1 MRLFLFLLVVCCL
14 SCRENTTDTKSV
26 TATKSRTTASN
37 TPFTEVKITPVFT
50 DSISVRAMAVSSST
64 VFFAGDK
71 GFYGELS
78 ITAPQQ
84 QQQIRQMRR
93 RVSDTLSHGALAKEL
108 IVPFRSIAITD
119 THYFILSIGS
129 PALLYKVDR
138 ELGDYHIVFKDDHPA
153 AFYDSM
159 EFWNQK
165 EGIAMGDP
173 QDGCLRVIITR
184 DGGETWQPVSCSLLP
199 ATVEGEAAFA
209 ASDTNISIQGDQ
221 TWILSGGIKSRVFYS
236 PDKGKSW
243 SVTPTPLLQGGP
255 TLGGYSM
262 DFYND
267 TLGIIYGGD
276 YTAPKRNLRNIA
288 ITQDGGQSWKTL
300 ADSTN
305 TGYRSCVQFV
315 PNGQGEHIVAVG
327 FSGISYSGDAG
338 KTWRL
343 LSKEPFLSFRFVND
357 SIAFASGRNR
367 IAKLHF
373 K

>member
-1 MRLFLFLLVVCCL
+1 MRIVLFLLL
-14 SCRENTTDTKSV
+14 LSSASCRENKTDT
-26 TATKSRTTASN
+26 TPDLASQSQVAVSM
-37 TPFTEVKITPVFT
+37 TPFIEVEITPIFT
-50 DSISVRAMAVSSST
+50 DSISVRAMAVDGSS

-71 GFYGELS
+71 GFYGHLS
-78 ITAPQQ
+78 STTPGQQ
-84 QQQIRQMRR
+84 HIRQMRR
-93 RVSDTLSHGALAKEL
+93 KPSDTLPDEAKPNGPA
-108 IVPFRSIAITD
+108 VPFRSIAVTD

-138 ELGDYHIVFKDDHPA
+138 QTGEYREVFRDDHPA

-159 EFWNQK
+159 EFWNQN

-173 QDGCLRVIITR
+173 QEGCLRVIITR
-184 DGGETWQPVSCSLLP
+184 DGGETWKPLSCSQLP
-199 ATVEGEAAFA
+199 ATVAGEAAFA
-209 ASDTNISIQGDQ
+209 ASDTNISIVGDQ

-267 TLGIIYGGD
+267 ELGIIYGGD
-276 YTAPKRNLRNIA
+276 YTTPSRNLRNIA
-288 ITQDGGQSWKTL
+288 ITRDGGSSWQTL

-315 PNGQGEHIVAVG
+315 PKAGGKHIVAIG
-327 FSGISYSGDAG
+327 FPGISYSADAG
-338 KTWRL
+338 ETWRL

-367 IAKLHF
+367 IARLYF